1 MVDLQKFVR
10 AENLSL
16 QRIGHIADEAG
27 FAIKTIESLAE
38 FFTGDFSWLGKPRI
52 LAGPKGCGKTF
63 TALAAAR
70 MVINRGMKPPHF
82 YIYKQHGKVERLP
95 FRNVG
100 EAYVYDDVHYLV
112 EAVVYGRESEETLI
126 QFMEDALEK
135 SKEGKSVLII
145 SEDLPHLYFEKLNID
160 RLTKLC
166 PIFDYVNLMPIM
178 SFGEWLSLL
187 PCYEIGGDVL
197 GFYITFSTCSKPRF
211 LLRLASEVGDLTFEN
226 IIRKAEEL
234 AKDTYWEPLLHSAV
248 QDFKE
253 VMGETLDHYQKF
265 VFNRRF
271 LQRLQEMDDRHGFL
285 LQLEKDTAW
294 ELKKQQPRLK
304 RIYDDRAVILKY
316 SMNFGFPEK
325 IVMKC
330 AKRIRKKSN
339 NRHLRYY
346 ANLFRDFEIYNYAS
360 WRASLKKDKKLN
372 LPELVLDWT
381 SGFPPIG
388 KLSAI
393 LLQVFSG
400 YAENSTMQTIEEYK

>member
-1 MVDLQKFVR
+1 MINLQKFVK
-10 AENLSL
+10 AENLTL
-16 QRIGHIADEAG
+16 QRIGHIVDEAG

-38 FFTGDFSWLGKPRI
+38 FFTGNFSWLGKPRI

-70 MVINRGMKPPHF
+70 MVINRGMKPPQF
-82 YIYKQHGKVERLP
+82 YVYKQHGKVERLP

-166 PIFDYVNLMPIM
+166 PMFDYVNLMPVM

-197 GFYITFSTCSKPRF
+197 GFYITFSTCAKPRF
-211 LLRLASEVGDLTFEN
+211 LLRLVSEVGDLTFEN
-226 IIRKAEEL
+226 IIEKAEEL
-234 AKDTYWEPLLHSAV
+234 AKDTYWEPSLHSAV
-248 QDFKE
+248 QDFKQAI
-253 VMGETLDHYQKF
+253 GHAFNRYQKF
-265 VFNRRF
+265 VFNPRF
-271 LQRLQEMDDRHGFL
+271 LQRLREMEERYGFL
-285 LQLEKDTAW
+285 LQLEEDTAW
-294 ELKKQQPRLK
+294 ELKKRQPSLEA
-304 RIYDDRAVILKY
+304 IYDNRAVILKY
-316 SMNFGFPEK
+316 SMNLGFPEK

-339 NRHLRYY
+339 KCHLRYH
-346 ANLFRDFEIYNYAS
+346 ANLFRDFEKYNYKR
-360 WRASLKKDKKLN
+360 WREKETMN
-372 LPELVLDWT
+372 LPKLVLDWT
-381 SGFPPIG
+381 SDFPPIG
-388 KLSAI
+388 ELSTI
-393 LLQVFSG
+393 LLQVFG
-400 YAENSTMQTIEEYK
+400 DYAEISTMQIIEGYK